1 MFYSSKKVKTGLYE
15 YLGQF
20 KYHSH
25 QILAGYDIKHHTRY
39 ALGRCGVPHTAGWSQ
54 GLGGEVISLSFCACW
69 FVLLRELRQ
78 DRHPNPNLKGTQSEG
93 RRATPAR
100 TKAWPGSSI
109 LC

>member
-39 ALGRCGVPHTAGWSQ
+39 ALGRCGVPHTAG
-54 GLGGEVISLSFCACW
+54 
-69 FVLLRELRQ
+69 
-78 DRHPNPNLKGTQSEG
+78 
-93 RRATPAR
+93 
-100 TKAWPGSSI
+100 
-109 LC
+109 